1 MLDKDIREKIVK
13 IMGLGLEVNSR
24 ERNTVFVNFSGHCD
38 FLGVEI
44 DYDGYDERNKG
55 KNLKKLLGLNLESD
69 VKELD
74 VIIEELERLRTI

>member
-24 ERNTVFVNFSGHCD
+24 EKNTVFVNFSGHCD

-44 DYDGYDERNKG
+44 DYDGYDKRNEW
-55 KNLKKLLGLNLESD
+55 KNFKKLLSLNLESD

>member
-13 IMGLGLEVNSR
+13 IMGLGLEVNNR
-24 ERNTVFVNFSGHCD
+24 EKNTVFVNFSGHCD

-74 VIIEELERLRTI
+74 VIIEELERLE

>member
-24 ERNTVFVNFSGHCD
+24 EKNTVFVNFSGHCD

-55 KNLKKLLGLNLESD
+55 KNLKKLLALNLESD

>member
-24 ERNTVFVNFSGHCD
+24 EKNTVFVNFSGHCD

-74 VIIEELERLRTI
+74 VIIEELEGLRTI

>member
-1 MLDKDIREKIVK
+1 MLDIDIRVKIVN
-13 IMGLGLEVNSR
+13 IMGLGLKVNSR
-24 ERNTVFVNFSGHCD
+24 EKNTVFVNFSGHCD

>member
-24 ERNTVFVNFSGHCD
+24 EKNTVFVNFSGHCD

-55 KNLKKLLGLNLESD
+55 KNLKQLLGLNLESD

>member
-1 MLDKDIREKIVK
+1 
-13 IMGLGLEVNSR
+13 MGLGLEVNSR

>member
-24 ERNTVFVNFSGHCD
+24 EKNTVFVNFSGHCD

>member
-13 IMGLGLEVNSR
+13 IMGLGLDVNSR
-24 ERNTVFVNFSGHCD
+24 EKNTVFVNFSGHCD

>member
-24 ERNTVFVNFSGHCD
+24 EKNTVFVNFSGHCD

-55 KNLKKLLGLNLESD
+55 KN
-69 VKELD
+69 
-74 VIIEELERLRTI
+74 